1 LSFWTSVTQYLRTQK
16 AHAVKTFEDLIIA
29 GLTSP
34 RKAIVN
40 TTITVWND
48 LVLEVG
54 EAPLDCTEKI
64 TQIVQQLYHVADIRL
79 PYGVEPDD
87 QLVCTCRSWLL
98 AHHTPFKNFRLL
110 IS

>member
-1 LSFWTSVTQYLRTQK
+1 
-16 AHAVKTFEDLIIA
+16 
-29 GLTSP
+29 
-34 RKAIVN
+34 VN

-54 EAPLDCTEKI
+54 EAPLDCTENI

-87 QLVCTCRSWLL
+87 QLVCTC
-98 AHHTPFKNFRLL
+98 
-110 IS
+110 